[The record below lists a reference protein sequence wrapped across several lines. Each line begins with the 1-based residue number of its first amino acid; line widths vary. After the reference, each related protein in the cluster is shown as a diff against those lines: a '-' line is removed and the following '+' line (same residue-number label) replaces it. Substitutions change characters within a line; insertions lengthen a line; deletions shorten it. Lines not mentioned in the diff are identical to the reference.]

1 MRIQPTIRAAVSF
14 GAGIFITFSQSHSP
28 VVGLY
33 TLAVYGMVIGLSSA
47 ALAFAR
53 KVEGAL
59 QELPMATLAT
69 LIGLFALL
77 AAQSE
82 SGQLA
87 AFVAL
92 TATWGLISGAFG
104 LYQARRFGFKELLG
118 RDHLLSSIFALL
130 LGVLFLAVE
139 LDPVSAVGFFGAYL
153 ALDGVHWG
161 IAAASPKGK

>member
-1 MRIQPTIRAAVSF
+1 MRIQPAVKAAVSF

-28 VVGLY
+28 EVGLY
-33 TLAVYGMVIGLSSA
+33 TLAVYGLVVGLSSA
-47 ALAFAR
+47 ALAFGR
-53 KVEGAL
+53 KIEGAL

-77 AAQSE
+77 PAQSE
-82 SGQLA
+82 AGQLS
-87 AFVAL
+87 AFIAL
-92 TATWGLISGAFG
+92 AATWGLISGAFG
-104 LYQARRFGFKELLG
+104 LYQARRFGFKQLRG
-118 RDHLLSSIFALL
+118 RDYLLSSIFALV
-130 LGVLFLAVE
+130 LGTLFLGVE